1 MKCFGSERESTS
13 AALNPVS
20 ETIHWKKN
28 GTTQCGWCIMFHAKL
43 TKRYLFIVLIVIL
56 FALSSLYWITDWVLN
71 NSVQSQIQYR
81 DELIARTLSKRLGL
95 TFQSIVSNLRYV
107 STYVYSSK
115 KEKPFYVSE
124 MERIFA
130 YDPIYLFIQAYVR
143 NGVPLARVP
152 DKRFPS
158 PLRFKSIHH
167 RLHWSKTHY
176 ISDLTVLPD
185 GTKTIAVAYPAL
197 DENGRYQG
205 GVIAY
210 LNLETLS
217 DYLEEFSIGK
227 EGINIVVDR
236 KGNII
241 GHSDTQTIG
250 QSLDHHPVTDYLQ
263 KDRFGLWKGEISG
276 QEMVVAYRPLPMG
289 QMGLIVGESTQQ
301 AATPVLHVRKLL
313 LQGFFA
319 VLLLTLFLTLLGTSR
334 VVKPILGL
342 ITQVKEYQQG
352 QRKKFEPLH
361 TKDELQ
367 DLSMVLSRMANELT
381 EKERRLFYILES
393 IPYAVIT
400 TDQKGKITTFNKGA
414 EKLTLFR
421 REEVIGQSLFEL
433 PLKSNKEEF
442 VSWKTLQEG
451 RAFEEVESYIFDK
464 DKRKHD
470 VRIYSSLFRGDN
482 DETIGAIVVMR
493 DVGEIKQLE
502 RYLKQSERLASLGQL
517 TAGISHE
524 IKNPLSI
531 IQAAVEAIQLELQQS
546 RMDKN
551 GRTTSWNPSNE

>member
-1 MKCFGSERESTS
+1 
-13 AALNPVS
+13 
-20 ETIHWKKN
+20 
-28 GTTQCGWCIMFHAKL
+28 
-43 TKRYLFIVLIVIL
+43 
-56 FALSSLYWITDWVLN
+56 
-71 NSVQSQIQYR
+71 
-81 DELIARTLSKRLGL
+81 
-95 TFQSIVSNLRYV
+95 
-107 STYVYSSK
+107 
-115 KEKPFYVSE
+115 
-124 MERIFA
+124 
-130 YDPIYLFIQAYVR
+130 
-143 NGVPLARVP
+143 
-152 DKRFPS
+152 
-158 PLRFKSIHH
+158 
-167 RLHWSKTHY
+167 
-176 ISDLTVLPD
+176 
-185 GTKTIAVAYPAL
+185 
-197 DENGRYQG
+197 
-205 GVIAY
+205 
-210 LNLETLS
+210 
-217 DYLEEFSIGK
+217 
-227 EGINIVVDR
+227 
-236 KGNII
+236 
-241 GHSDTQTIG
+241 
-250 QSLDHHPVTDYLQ
+250 
-263 KDRFGLWKGEISG
+263 
-276 QEMVVAYRPLPMG
+276 MVVAYRPLPMG